1 MMQVG
6 MLAPLFLFVTSV
18 CSAGEIVLPSK
29 VLERDR
35 LVIATYRTNQLA
47 TGRGE
52 LAITWKDV
60 LGRTVEESVGAS
72 TLMNSPWMRARQLL
86 SGTWTGLHE

>member
-6 MLAPLFLFVTSV
+6 MFAPLFLFVTSV

-60 LGRTVEESVGAS
+60 LGRTVEERKLSVEL
-72 TLMNSPWMRARQLL
+72 TD
-86 SGTWTGLHE
+86 